1 MEHKNLNTEETA
13 NSDLGAVMRGC
24 LLAIAEGKVNCE
36 MDYPNFRKVKVE
48 IIGVDLT
55 NIVWKPIHV
64 RILEKGLKQ
73 EIETL
78 EDGNGFGGYDYE
90 PPQVMV
96 KKQIPFTDA
105 WVDVRWLSNY
115 A

>member
-1 MEHKNLNTEETA
+1 MAKDFKNTEKQC
-13 NSDLGAVMRGC
+13 DIHFVMRSC
-24 LLAIAEGKVNCE
+24 LLAIAEGKVKCE

-73 EIETL
+73 EIETF
-78 EDGNGFGGYDYE
+78 EDGVGFGYDYE
-90 PPQVMV
+90 PPQVLV
-96 KKQIPFTDA
+96 KKNIPFTDA

-115 A
+115 S

>member
-1 MEHKNLNTEETA
+1 MEHEKLNTEETA
-13 NSDLGAVMRGC
+13 NSDLGAVMRSC
-24 LLAIAEGKVNCE
+24 LLAIAEGKVKCE

-64 RILEKGLKQ
+64 IILEKGLKQ

>member
-1 MEHKNLNTEETA
+1 MKDKTSNKQETA
-13 NSDLGAVMRGC
+13 NSDLGAVMRSC

-36 MDYPNFRKVKVE
+36 MEYPNFRKVKVE

-73 EIETL
+73 EI
-78 EDGNGFGGYDYE
+78 
-90 PPQVMV
+90 
-96 KKQIPFTDA
+96 
-105 WVDVRWLSNY
+105 
-115 A
+115 